1 MWLINIPFHISQS
14 KERGGDKLSLSVI
27 IKSNLYLSGPALGL
41 NYFVL
46 EPLRQNLEIVSLFL
60 YYTYLQN
67 KRMRRCGVAP
77 PPPIIFERLK
87 LPQQII
93 YRRKENLS
101 ESPNHQ
107 KYWENILVSRFYEQF
122 SRNRR
127 NLGHFRKFEKISN
140 SQNMNILYIILKHVI
155 WRFQIYNLFREIFKF
170 REDKSNNVFREI
182 RKCFRKTAKFEF
194 FAKQII
200 YLESPDHPLQNDI

>member
-1 MWLINIPFHISQS
+1 M
-14 KERGGDKLSLSVI
+14 
-27 IKSNLYLSGPALGL
+27 A
-41 NYFVL
+41 
-46 EPLRQNLEIVSLFL
+46 
-60 YYTYLQN
+60 
-67 KRMRRCGVAP
+67 

-107 KYWENILVSRFYEQF
+107 KYWENILVSRFFEQF

-182 RKCFRKTAKFEF
+182 RKCFRKTAKVEF
-194 FAKQII
+194 FEKQII
-200 YLESPDHPLQNDI
+200 YLESPDYPLQNDI

>member
-1 MWLINIPFHISQS
+1 M
-14 KERGGDKLSLSVI
+14 
-27 IKSNLYLSGPALGL
+27 A
-41 NYFVL
+41 
-46 EPLRQNLEIVSLFL
+46 
-60 YYTYLQN
+60 
-67 KRMRRCGVAP
+67 

-87 LPQQII
+87 LPQQIR

-127 NLGHFRKFEKISN
+127 NLSHFRKFEKISN

-182 RKCFRKTAKFEF
+182 RKCFRKTAKSLTIKFMIKTQFYPCFWVGDMQYPYFWVQNFHGIHVLGFEF
-194 FAKQII
+194 YPPYAHSRIQI
-200 YLESPDHPLQNDI
+200 YEVSS

>member
-1 MWLINIPFHISQS
+1 MQINFRNGIHINLII
-14 KERGGDKLSLSVI
+14 
-27 IKSNLYLSGPALGL
+27 
-41 NYFVL
+41 
-46 EPLRQNLEIVSLFL
+46 
-60 YYTYLQN
+60 YTYLQN
-67 KRMRRCGVAP
+67 KRMRRCGP
-77 PPPIIFERLK
+77 PPPIIFERFK

-107 KYWENILVSRFYEQF
+107 KYWENILVSRFYVQF

-140 SQNMNILYIILKHVI
+140 SQNMNILYIILKHVT

-200 YLESPDHPLQNDI
+200 YLEFPDHPLQNDI

>member
-1 MWLINIPFHISQS
+1 M
-14 KERGGDKLSLSVI
+14 RGG
-27 IKSNLYLSGPALGL
+27 
-41 NYFVL
+41 
-46 EPLRQNLEIVSLFL
+46 
-60 YYTYLQN
+60 
-67 KRMRRCGVAP
+67 P
-77 PPPIIFERLK
+77 PPPIIFERLT

-107 KYWENILVSRFYEQF
+107 KYWENVLVSRFYEQF

-155 WRFQIYNLFREIFKF
+155 WRFQIYNWLCEIFKF
-170 REDKSNNVFREI
+170 REDKSNTVFHEI

-200 YLESPDHPLQNDI
+200 YLESPDRPLQNDI

>member
-1 MWLINIPFHISQS
+1 
-14 KERGGDKLSLSVI
+14 
-27 IKSNLYLSGPALGL
+27 
-41 NYFVL
+41 
-46 EPLRQNLEIVSLFL
+46 
-60 YYTYLQN
+60 
-67 KRMRRCGVAP
+67 MRRCGVA

-127 NLGHFRKFEKISN
+127 NLGYFRKFEKISN

-170 REDKSNNVFREI
+170 RGFTKAFTNFAKYI
-182 RKCFRKTAKFEF
+182 IAFIFAKFKY

-200 YLESPDHPLQNDI
+200 YLESPDHVLQNDI

>member
-1 MWLINIPFHISQS
+1 MLYAAKAIYIPRNFSCRSEMVTKSSENPFYWVIYITIINFYKIT
-14 KERGGDKLSLSVI
+14 
-27 IKSNLYLSGPALGL
+27 
-41 NYFVL
+41 
-46 EPLRQNLEIVSLFL
+46 
-60 YYTYLQN
+60 YTYLQN
-67 KRMRRCGVAP
+67 KRMRRCGVA

-127 NLGHFRKFEKISN
+127 KLGHFRKFEKISN
-140 SQNMNILYIILKHVI
+140 SQNMNILYIILKRVI
-155 WRFQIYNLFREIFKF
+155 WRFQIYNLFREKFKF
-170 REDKSNNVFREI
+170 RGFTKTFTNFAKYIIAFILAKS
-182 RKCFRKTAKFEF
+182 KY

-200 YLESPDHPLQNDI
+200 YLESPDHVLQSDI